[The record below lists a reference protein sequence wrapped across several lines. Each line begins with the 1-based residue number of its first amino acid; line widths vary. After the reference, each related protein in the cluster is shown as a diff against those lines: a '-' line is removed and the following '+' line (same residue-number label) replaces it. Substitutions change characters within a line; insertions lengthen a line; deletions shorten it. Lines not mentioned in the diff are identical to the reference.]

1 MATVTGAATLAV
13 GATAAE
19 ATYTGGTAYYVD
31 CVGGNDAAK
40 GTAPDKAWKSLARVN
55 QVTYQPGDSISLRR
69 GTTCTGVLQPK
80 GSGTPSA
87 PITLGAY
94 GSGAQPK
101 IVGTGGRATVLLR
114 NVQGWHI
121 QDLEIT
127 NPGPADGTA
136 RVGIYVQ
143 LEDYGIGRSYRVENV
158 YVHDVPGCDCL
169 DPTLENSGGIL
180 FEAMGSTKPTGFD
193 SIKVLRNTVSG
204 VDNIGIGTLS
214 SWSKRDLFPGGHNS
228 FVPMT
233 NVRVANNTLSN
244 LGGDGILLM
253 NTIDGQ
259 TERNTVDGFGLRA
272 TQSHA
277 AVLAYNS
284 DRTIMQHNEIT
295 GGAAFPPSFAFSVDA
310 ATKDI
315 VYQYNYS
322 HDNNGPF
329 VLYCAPAGT
338 FSDGAII
345 RYNIS
350 ENDKDLDLGGFIIP
364 VVAAGCDN
372 AVTNSKFYNN
382 TIHAPNAANL
392 VGTLPPYTSIAFTNN
407 IFAGRAEGAT
417 IQDPAGVYS
426 HNLYF
431 NVGPDAVSDGGAV
444 VADPLF
450 NNPAG
455 PRPAGLRLTC
465 GSPAVDAGTPVPA
478 NGGRDYFGNPV
489 SATDNPNIGA
499 YEGPCLDS

>member
-1 MATVTGAATLAV
+1 MATVTGVATLAM

-19 ATYTGGTAYYVD
+19 ATTSGTAYYVD
-31 CVGGNDAAK
+31 CVGGNDAAS
-40 GTAPDKAWKSLARVN
+40 GTAPNRAWKSLNRVN
-55 QVTYQPGDSISLRR
+55 QVTYRPGDSISLRR

-80 GSGTPSA
+80 GSGTPGS
-87 PITLGAY
+87 PIKLGAY
-94 GSGAQPK
+94 GSGARPK

-114 NVQGWHI
+114 NVQGWQI
-121 QDLEIT
+121 RDLEIT
-127 NPGPADGTA
+127 NPGPADGTP

-143 LEDYGIGRSYRVENV
+143 LENYGIGRSYLIENV

-180 FEAMGSTKPTGFD
+180 FEALGTTTPTGFD
-193 SIKVLRNTVSG
+193 GIKVLCNQVSG

-214 SWSKRDLFPGGHNS
+214 LWSRRDLYPGGQNS
-228 FVPMT
+228 FVPIT
-233 NVRVANNTLSN
+233 NVRVAGNQLSN

-253 NTIDGQ
+253 NTIDGL
-259 TERNTVDGFGLRA
+259 TEDNKVAGFGLRA

-284 DRTIMQHNEIT
+284 DRTIMQRNEIT
-295 GGAAFPPSFAFSVDA
+295 GGAAFPPSFSFSVDA

-329 VLYCAPAGT
+329 VLYCAPTGT

-350 ENDKDLDLGGFIIP
+350 ENDKDVDLGGFIIP
-364 VVAAGCDN
+364 VIAAGCDN

-382 TIHAPNAANL
+382 TVHAPNAANM
-392 VGTLPPYTSIAFTNN
+392 VGTLPPFTSIAFTNN
-407 IFAGRAEGAT
+407 IFAGRAEGST

-426 HNLYF
+426 HNLYH
-431 NVGPDAVSDGGAV
+431 NIGPNTVSDNGAV
-444 VADPLF
+444 VADPRF
-450 NNPAG
+450 VNPPG
-455 PRPAGLRLTC
+455 PQPAGLRLRC
-465 GSPAVDAGTPVPA
+465 DSPAIDTGTPIA
-478 NGGRDYFGNPV
+478 NNGGRDYFGNPV
-489 SATDNPNIGA
+489 SATANPNIGA
-499 YEGPCLDS
+499 YEGPCVS